1 MPLEPKPV
9 PPNTLPPTAMPAKA
23 IVRRI
28 WTQYLAAQKRLLG
41 IALVCAVI
49 VALATTLFGVL
60 MGSAVDLLF
69 HSSSGKS
76 LDFLPAE
83 IVAAVVA
90 NPMLMIPLITIGAV
104 IVRFAGQRGLTV
116 SLNTVG
122 NRLVGNIQRDLF
134 SRLVHADLG
143 RLQKAHSGQHLSSVL
158 YDADLVRDAASTGLV
173 QYVQSALIAIGAI
186 ANMIYFDWTMTLAVL
201 LIAPVIGLVMG
212 TYLKR
217 TRKAAQGAMAE
228 TSSLSTAIMESLDG
242 IKVVKVSNQETA
254 EETRVGDVIDRR
266 QGHMIKGANARTMA
280 APATEL
286 LTGLLLAGLLA
297 YAGWRAQGGFITAGD
312 LFGFVTALGIA
323 SQALRQLTG
332 LQGTFSQGM
341 TAARRLFAALDI
353 KPEITSAA
361 DAVTLPRDFKR
372 LSFDKASFAYGDAP
386 VLHEV
391 SFDVSAGQSIA
402 LVGPSGSG
410 KSTLLNLIP
419 RFFDLSSGAIRFDGV
434 DHRQISLASLRDSI
448 ALVTQDPFLFDD
460 AIHANIAYGRPD
472 ATTAEIEQAARDAA
486 ADGFIRTLP
495 QGYNTRAGEA
505 GSQLSGGQK
514 QRIAIAR
521 AFLKNAPLLL
531 LDEATSALDTES
543 EALVQQA
550 LERLMK
556 GRTTFVVAHRLST
569 VRNCDLILVLDK
581 GQIREHGTHDSL
593 MRAGGLYSRLAAT
606 QLGTSPEA
614 A

>member
-1 MPLEPKPV
+1 MPLEPKILPSAEMPV
-9 PPNTLPPTAMPAKA
+9 KA

-28 WTQYLAAQKRLLG
+28 WTNYLATQKRPLG
-41 IALVCAVI
+41 FALACAVV
-49 VALATTLFGVL
+49 VALTTAVL
-60 MGSAVDLLF
+60 GFWMGPAVDLLF
-69 HSSSGKS
+69 QSPDANES
-76 LDFLPAE
+76 LAFLPVE
-83 IVAAVVA
+83 FAAVLIA
-90 NPMLMIPLITIGAV
+90 NPLLAVPLGIVMTV
-104 IVRFAGQRGLTV
+104 IIRFVAQRGLTV
-116 SLNTVG
+116 SLNKTG
-122 NRLVGNIQRDLF
+122 NRLVGSIQKDLF

-143 RLQKAHSGQHLSSVL
+143 RLQSAHSGQHLSSVL
-158 YDADLVRDAASTGLV
+158 YDADLVREAASTGVV
-173 QYVQSALIAIGAI
+173 QYVQSSLIVVGSMAT
-186 ANMIYFDWTMTLAVL
+186 MFYYDWTMTLAVL
-201 LIAPVIGLVMG
+201 LVGPFIGLVMG
-212 TYLKR
+212 RYLKR
-217 TRKAAQGAMAE
+217 TRQAAQGAMAE

-242 IKVVKVSNQETA
+242 IKVVKVSNQEVA
-254 EETRVGDVIDRR
+254 EEARVGDVIERR

-280 APATEL
+280 APATEV

-297 YAGWRAQGGFITAGD
+297 YVGWRAQGNHITTGD
-312 LFGFVTALGIA
+312 LFGFLTALGIA

-341 TAARRLFAALDI
+341 TAARRLFQALDI
-353 KPEITSAA
+353 KPEITTAS
-361 DAVTLPRDFKR
+361 DATALPRDFKT
-372 LSFDKASFAYGDAP
+372 LSFDKASFAYGAAIP

-391 SFDVSAGQSIA
+391 SFEVQAGQSIA

-434 DHRQISLASLRDSI
+434 DHRGISLASLRDNI
-448 ALVTQDPFLFDD
+448 ALVTQDPFLFDE

-486 ADGFIRTLP
+486 ADDFIRGLP

-521 AFLKNAPLLL
+521 AFLKNTPLLL

-543 EALVQQA
+543 EAQVQQA

-581 GQIREHGTHDSL
+581 GQIREQGTHDSL
-593 MRAGGLYSRLAAT
+593 MRTGGLYSRLAAA